1 MDIEGRKR
9 ECYITAFDELASPF
23 GPPMSDIQLCTK
35 VMELL
40 TKIGC
45 ADRIYNGRVI
55 WIGPLGTTTPLS
67 TTTSAN
73 TALELLQI
81 SSRLDTTS
89 QGGPADSIGL
99 PVNPIWTAAQ
109 DPFDGSKADIMKY
122 PHLTPLTWAI
132 INGREDVVPH
142 LLLKQGIGVNQED
155 GCGWALLFWAI
166 QAKNETIVRQLLDKG
181 ADIEK
186 PGLSRAKSVFS
197 QNLKYPVEYA
207 WHGIK
212 AHAIRGKTPL
222 HFAVEI
228 GHPGNVAQLLNYG
241 ANIEA
246 REREAPGRTPLLLA
260 ADRGEDAAA
269 RLLLERGA
277 DIEARDQFGTT
288 ALMHAA
294 DNGHRDVVGTLLD
307 RGANIEARDLYH
319 RTALMFA
326 AQKGHEAA
334 AQRLL
339 DQGADAQAQD
349 VYGKTAPWLAAR
361 NRHRAV
367 TLQLLENGVDSK
379 TKESA
384 RWRKGVQDFL
394 YKHLPGELKVD
405 WPLSHRI
412 RRIAG
417 DQ

>member
-142 LLLKQGIGVNQED
+142 LQLKQGIGVNQED

-260 ADRGEDAAA
+260 AARGEDAAA
-269 RLLLERGA
+269 RLLLDRGA
-277 DIEARDQFGTT
+277 D
-288 ALMHAA
+288 
-294 DNGHRDVVGTLLD
+294 
-307 RGANIEARDLYH
+307 IEARDLYH

-361 NRHRAV
+361 NRHR
-367 TLQLLENGVDSK
+367 TITKQQLENGVDSK